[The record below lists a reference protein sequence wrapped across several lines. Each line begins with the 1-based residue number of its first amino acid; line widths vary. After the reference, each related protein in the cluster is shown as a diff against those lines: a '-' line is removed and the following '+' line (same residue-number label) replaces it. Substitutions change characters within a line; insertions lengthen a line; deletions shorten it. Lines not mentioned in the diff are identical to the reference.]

1 MKGHKS
7 NIYNRA
13 ADKLA
18 KQSAAM
24 PFNTPLSIS
33 QTTSK
38 WSDRKTLRGCV
49 AFDGRLVSIRI
60 ISTEY
65 KKYAREYEYRFE
77 VIDPA
82 DPSYKDIDFVRYK
95 HLLSRNKCLLV
106 RLNSDQDR
114 PHIEEVLE
122 ELNPDDFRY

>member
-1 MKGHKS
+1 
-7 NIYNRA
+7 
-13 ADKLA
+13 
-18 KQSAAM
+18 M

-82 DPSYKDIDFVRYK
+82 DRSYTDIGFVRYK

-106 RLNSDQDR
+106 RLSSDRDR
-114 PHIEEVLE
+114 PHEEVLE